1 MRYIGLSIVF
11 VLFLSSCMNLL
22 NTEPQGQISQEQ
34 LLEMVK
40 KDPEKVL
47 GPMLASTVGN
57 VHKYSRDNVVTS
69 KGFKGYNLALDMMGN
84 DMVLLGSGSWY
95 EQDYRMNSYREEM
108 QSRPA
113 DFWTFYYKL
122 IYQANQILDLIPAG
136 FSNEKII
143 TYEASALTIRAMSY
157 YYLMCLF
164 QDDYL
169 HGGKDKPGVPL
180 YTSAMDGPKGRAS
193 SQQVWEQVRTDL
205 KKAVALFEKAGL
217 EYSESKTDVDITVA
231 QAILARVALTTGDW
245 MQAAESAAFVIQCY
259 PELMDEMD
267 YTTSGF
273 QKLELPEVIW
283 GYKYDASTAHDNS
296 SFAAFMSVTAL
307 GYGGLQGQWKVMNQQ
322 LFERIAD
329 SDYRKKNFPAVP
341 TAYTYQPGTKDE
353 LQVTFPA
360 MINLKFAVEDFRQDE
375 IFMRVSE
382 MYFIKAE
389 AEARG
394 GQETE
399 ARKTLGGF
407 VRHRDSAY
415 QDPSLLGED
424 LVNEILLQKRIELW
438 GEGFE
443 FFDNKRMHKG
453 VDRSGSSNHTE
464 KIRVEPG
471 VPFTFQIPLSVE
483 IEANPYITE
492 ADQNP

>member
-1 MRYIGLSIVF
+1 MKYIGLSILVAL
-11 VLFLSSCMNLL
+11 LFSSCMNLL

-34 LLEMVK
+34 LLEIVK

-47 GPMLASTVGN
+47 EPMLASTVGN

-84 DMVLLGSGSWY
+84 DIVLLGSGSWY
-95 EQDYRMNSYREEM
+95 EQEYRMISYREEM
-108 QSRPA
+108 HSRAA

-122 IYQANQILDLIPAG
+122 IYQANQILDLIPVN
-136 FSNEKII
+136 FSNEKIKV
-143 TYEASALTIRAMSY
+143 YEASALTIRAMSY
-157 YYLMCLF
+157 YYLMCLY

-180 YTSAMDGPKGRAS
+180 YTSATDGAKGRAS
-193 SQQVWEQVRTDL
+193 SQQVWGQIRTDL
-205 KKAVALFEKAGL
+205 EKAIALFGQVSHD
-217 EYSESKTDVDITVA
+217 YSKSKTDIDITVA

-245 MQAAESAAFVIQCY
+245 VQATTSAGFVIQCY
-259 PELMDEMD
+259 PDLMDETD
-267 YTTSGF
+267 YTTHGF
-273 QKLELPEVIW
+273 QSLELPEVIW

-307 GYGGLQGQWKVMNQQ
+307 GYGGLQGQWKIIDQR
-322 LFERIAD
+322 LFGQIGD
-329 SDYRKKNFPAVP
+329 SDYRKKNFLSVP
-341 TAYTYQPGTKDE
+341 TVYTYQPGTKDE
-353 LQVTFPA
+353 LQITFPA
-360 MINLKFAVEDFRQDE
+360 MTNMKFAVEDFRQDE

-382 MYFIKAE
+382 MYLVKAE

-394 GQETE
+394 GNETE
-399 ARKTLGGF
+399 ARETLGDF
-407 VRHRDSAY
+407 VRHRNPDY
-415 QDPSLLGED
+415 QNPSLSGEA

-453 VDRSGSSNHTE
+453 VDRSDSPNHTE
-464 KIRVEPG
+464 KIKVEAG
-471 VPFTFQIPLSVE
+471 IPFTFQIPLSVE
-483 IEANPYITE
+483 IESNPYITDT
-492 ADQNP
+492 DQNP

>member
-1 MRYIGLSIVF
+1 MKNIGLSIAF
-11 VLFLSSCMNLL
+11 ALFFSSCMNLL
-22 NTEPQGQISQEQ
+22 NTEPQGQISKEQ
-34 LLEMVK
+34 LLEMIK

-84 DMVLLGSGSWY
+84 DMVLLGAGSWY
-95 EQDYRMNSYREEM
+95 EQEYRMNSYREEM
-108 QSRPA
+108 HTRPA

-122 IYQANQILDLIPAG
+122 IYQANQILDLIPAD
-136 FSNEKII
+136 FTNEKIK

-157 YYLMCLF
+157 YYLMCLY

-180 YTSAMDGPKGRAS
+180 YTSAMDGAKGRGTS
-193 SQQVWEQVRTDL
+193 KQVWEQIRTDL
-205 KKAVALFEKAGL
+205 EEATALFEQVSHDYRK
-217 EYSESKTDVDITVA
+217 SKTDVDITVA
-231 QAILARVALTTGDW
+231 QTILARVALTTGDW
-245 MQAAESAAFVIQCY
+245 QQAAESAAFVIRCY
-259 PELMDEMD
+259 PELMNETD
-267 YTTSGF
+267 YTTRGF
-273 QKLELPEVIW
+273 QDLELPEVIW

-307 GYGGLQGQWKVMNQQ
+307 GYGGLQGQWKAIDQR
-322 LFERIAD
+322 LFDQIKD
-329 SDYRKKNFPAVP
+329 TDYRKKNFLAVP
-341 TAYTYQPGTKDE
+341 AAYTYQPGTKDE
-353 LQVTFPA
+353 LRLTFPA
-360 MINLKFAVEDFRQDE
+360 MTNMKFAVEDFRQDE

-382 MYFIKAE
+382 MYLVKAE

-394 GQETE
+394 GKETE
-399 ARKTLGGF
+399 ARQTLGDF
-407 VRHRDSAY
+407 VRHRNPDY
-415 QDPSLLGED
+415 QNPPLSGDA

-443 FFDNKRMHKG
+443 FFDNKRMNKG
-453 VDRSGSSNHTE
+453 VDRSDSPNHTE
-464 KIRVEPG
+464 KIRVEAG
-471 VPFTFQIPLSVE
+471 IPFTFQIPLSVE
-483 IEANPYITE
+483 IESNPHITE